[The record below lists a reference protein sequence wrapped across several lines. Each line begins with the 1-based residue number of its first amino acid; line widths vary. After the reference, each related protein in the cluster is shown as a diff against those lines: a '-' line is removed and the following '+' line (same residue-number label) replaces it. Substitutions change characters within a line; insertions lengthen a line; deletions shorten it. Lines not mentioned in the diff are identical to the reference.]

1 MVTPAKN
8 ELLGGKMLTHE
19 IYKYLR
25 MYVYLETRDEQ
36 TFTIKTKAS
45 KTKDYLNLENTKQ
58 NMTF

>member
-1 MVTPAKN
+1 MMVTPAKN

-45 KTKDYLNLENTKQ
+45 KTKDYLNLENTK
-58 NMTF
+58 